1 MPKTHLLE
9 PSIGKIM
16 RKQNEQD
23 YQDRLQTVYYLLGW
37 VSDALCFVLAQV
49 ELEAMRY
56 NNAVRFVLT
65 NARRLSTRSCAV
77 LCCAVQCSA
86 VLCCAALRSAML
98 WACV

>member
-1 MPKTHLLE
+1 
-9 PSIGKIM
+9 M

-23 YQDRLQTVYYLLGW
+23 YEDRLQTVYYLLGR

-77 LCCAVQCSA
+77 PCRAVLYRAVLRCAPLCCGH
-86 VLCCAALRSAML
+86 
-98 WACV
+98 ACECVVV